1 MLFFFPFNYLHV
13 RCWLDIAEGRM
24 IRMGVEKV
32 QGDGDVVIL
41 TPVWHRDRALVI
53 KIFFLVI
60 RQFVIFG
67 MVWYNIVRYGTFST
81 YVLLPEC

>member
-1 MLFFFPFNYLHV
+1 MVSFFPFNYLHV

-32 QGDGDVVIL
+32 QGDGDVVSL

-53 KIFFLVI
+53 
-60 RQFVIFG
+60 
-67 MVWYNIVRYGTFST
+67 
-81 YVLLPEC
+81 